1 MQSGRMAQAEAV
13 SGCAHTG
20 KPQRM
25 TSASL
30 KEKPVRDLARLAKQH
45 GVAGWHAMRKDQLIR
60 ALVRKARAR
69 PPVAAA
75 TRSTA
80 IPLPSN
86 GRDGR
91 DGRPSAPASVGML
104 AGANPARRS
113 TAGLRVGP
121 NAGRAGAVAPSQDP
135 AVALRLQQARER
147 LLKAKNL
154 STPPEGGRS
163 ARPVRDRMVVMVRG
177 PHWLHVFWELTARS
191 IARAQAALGQEWHG
205 ARPTLRL
212 IELESGLNASPS
224 ERVVREIAVH
234 GGVKNWFIDIR
245 DPHRYRCEIGYLAIS
260 GRFHGLV
267 RSNAVTMPSPP
278 QGDTLDA
285 HWGEIVDDCERIYA
299 MSGGFSAEHSSTE
312 LQELFEERLRRPM
325 GPPAARCT
333 GAEDE
338 DGEDGTPAFELEV
351 DAEMVVYGV
360 TQPGAYLTLQG
371 EPVKVHADGTFRV
384 RVDMPNRRQVLPIVA
399 STADGAS
406 RQTVVMAVERNTK
419 SMGPAGREQQ
429 D

>member
-1 MQSGRMAQAEAV
+1 MRFPMLPGTVEGGSLEARLERRP
-13 SGCAHTG
+13 CPTALTTG
-20 KPQRM
+20 KHQRM

-60 ALVRKARAR
+60 ALVRKARSR
-69 PPVAAA
+69 PPVVAAA
-75 TRSTA
+75 RGTTMSMRA
-80 IPLPSN
+80 GN
-86 GRDGR
+86 RDGHTA
-91 DGRPSAPASVGML
+91 GPTVSVGL
-104 AGANPARRS
+104 HPSVSSGGTVR
-113 TAGLRVGP
+113 
-121 NAGRAGAVAPSQDP
+121 AVAQAHDP
-135 AVALRLQQARER
+135 AIALRLQQARER

-154 STPPEGGRS
+154 ATPPEGGRS
-163 ARPVRDRMVVMVRG
+163 PRPVRDRMVLMVRG
-177 PHWLHVFWELTARS
+177 PHWLHVFWELTTRS

-245 DPHRYRCEIGYLAIS
+245 EPHRYRCEIGYLAIS
-260 GRFHGLV
+260 GRFHALA
-267 RSNAVTMPSPP
+267 RSNAVSMPNSP

-299 MSGGFSAEHSSTE
+299 MSGGFTAEHSSEE
-312 LQELFEERLRRPM
+312 LQQLFEERLRRPM
-325 GPPAARCT
+325 GPPAARSS
-333 GAEDE
+333 GAEE
-338 DGEDGTPAFELEV
+338 EAGGDGVPSFELEV

-360 TQPGAYLTLQG
+360 TQPGAYLTLHG

-384 RVDMPNRRQVLPIVA
+384 RVEMPNRRQVLPIVA

-419 SMGPAGREQQ
+419 SMGPAGRDQPE
-429 D
+429 

>member
-1 MQSGRMAQAEAV
+1 
-13 SGCAHTG
+13 
-20 KPQRM
+20 M

-80 IPLPSN
+80 IPSPSN
-86 GRDGR
+86 GH
-91 DGRPSAPASVGML
+91 DGRPGTQASVGVL
-104 AGANPARRS
+104 AGATS
-113 TAGLRVGP
+113 AGLSS
-121 NAGRAGAVAPSQDP
+121 AGRASVGRASAGRASVGRERAVAPVQDP

-163 ARPVRDRMVVMVRG
+163 ARPVRDRMVLMVRG

-245 DPHRYRCEIGYLAIS
+245 DPHRYRCEIGYMAIS
-260 GRFHGLV
+260 GRFHALV

>member
-1 MQSGRMAQAEAV
+1 
-13 SGCAHTG
+13 
-20 KPQRM
+20 M

-75 TRSTA
+75 ARSVA
-80 IPLPSN
+80 VPMRQ
-86 GRDGR
+86 GVRDGQLVAKAVL
-91 DGRPSAPASVGML
+91 GSQSAHGGQSARGSL
-104 AGANPARRS
+104 ATLNV
-113 TAGLRVGP
+113 AGVPR
-121 NAGRAGAVAPSQDP
+121 AVAPQDA
-135 AVALRLQQARER
+135 AVALRLEQARER

-154 STPPEGGRS
+154 TTPPEGGRS
-163 ARPVRDRMVVMVRG
+163 PRPVRDRMVLMVRG

-212 IELESGLNASPS
+212 LELESGLNASPS

-245 DPHRYRCEIGYLAIS
+245 EPHRYRCEIGYLAVS
-260 GRFHGLV
+260 GRFHALV
-267 RSNAVTMPSPP
+267 RSNAVTMPTTT

-325 GPPAARCT
+325 GPPAARSS
-333 GAEDE
+333 GVDDE
-338 DGEDGTPAFELEV
+338 DAEEGVAPFQLDV

-360 TQPGAYLTLQG
+360 TQAGAYVTLQG

-384 RVDMPNRRQVLPIVA
+384 RVEMPNRRQVLPIVA

-419 SMGPAGREQQ
+419 SMGPAGRDQQ
-429 D
+429 E